1 MKLTAV
7 VRKNLPEIK
16 ENIFCYYILKPICKR
31 PVTESPVFVFSRISL
46 NKKKFFREGFL
57 W

>member
-16 ENIFCYYILKPICKR
+16 KKQICDIYYILK
-31 PVTESPVFVFSRISL
+31 TNL
-46 NKKKFFREGFL
+46 
-57 W
+57 